1 MKMMAWCAKHL
12 NEGIKRL

>member
-1 MKMMAWCAKHL
+1 MMAWCAKHL